1 MVAEMPPFRHG
12 ADHLPVVT
20 VDTYNTELRDSEGF
34 LGDRAN
40 KRAFEAL
47 VEDWRERLR
56 RIGQDPFGDTPT
68 AEMNR
73 WLDEILLKGDPE
85 SAGLLLGALEE
96 FAQELAGVVRRFLCL
111 EEWRDTQA
119 IVVGGGLRASRI
131 GELAIGRSSVLL
143 KADGHDLGLRPIRHH
158 PDEAGLIG
166 CVQLAPVAVFQG
178 YDAILAVD
186 IGGSKI
192 RAGIVALELKQAD
205 LSAAHVVDS
214 KVWRH
219 ADERPNRDEAVD
231 RLAAMLKHF
240 VGRAQ
245 DEGLR
250 LAPFIGIACPGLIR
264 ADGRIERGGQNLPGD
279 WEADDFNLPER
290 ISRLIPTIGD
300 RETTVLVHNDAVVQG
315 LSEAAYTGDVAHW
328 GVLTIGTGLGNA
340 RFSRRSPGA

>member
-1 MVAEMPPFRHG
+1 MLRHG
-12 ADHLPVVT
+12 ADELPAVT
-20 VDTYNTELRDSEGF
+20 VDIYNAELRDSEGF
-34 LGDRAN
+34 LGDRAS

-47 VEDWRERLR
+47 VEDWRERLH
-56 RIGQDPFGDTPT
+56 RIGQDPLGDTPT

-73 WLDEILLKGDPE
+73 WLDEALLKGDPE
-85 SAGLLLGALEE
+85 AAGLVLGALEE
-96 FAQELAGVVRRFLCL
+96 FAQELAGVIRRFLRL

-131 GELAIGRSSVLL
+131 GELAIGRASVLL
-143 KADGHDLGLRPIRHH
+143 KADGRELGLRPIRHH

-166 CVQLAPVAVFQG
+166 CVQLAPVSVFEG
-178 YDAILAVD
+178 YGTILAVD

-192 RAGIVALELKQAD
+192 RAGIVALELKQAN

-214 KVWRH
+214 QVWRH
-219 ADERPNRDEAVD
+219 ADERPGRDEAVD
-231 RLAAMLKHF
+231 RLAAMLTDF
-240 VGRAQ
+240 VRRAQ

-279 WEADDFNLPER
+279 WEGDDFNLPER
-290 ISRLIPTIGD
+290 IGRLIPSIGGGQ
-300 RETTVLVHNDAVVQG
+300 TMVLMHNDAVVQG
-315 LSEAAYTGDVAHW
+315 LSEAAFMGDMARW

-340 RFSRRSPGA
+340 RFSRRMK